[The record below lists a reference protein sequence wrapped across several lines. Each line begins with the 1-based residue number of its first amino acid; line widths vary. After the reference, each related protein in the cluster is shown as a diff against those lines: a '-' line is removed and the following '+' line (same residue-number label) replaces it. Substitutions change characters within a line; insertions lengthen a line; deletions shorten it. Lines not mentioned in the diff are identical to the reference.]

1 MADEYRLD
9 EFFKAKMTAEAR
21 SGSDPRSSR
30 GFGRTYVYENVRR
43 AAEYER
49 ASARWDAFKSSQEA
63 EGYETAWRAFQRA
76 KEPADHRA
84 PAELHRAIKIADEAY
99 HTELARLGRDILS
112 WFGRFLFATAGQFC
126 RSAIGSIS

>member
-49 ASARWDAFKSSQEA
+49 ASARWDAFKSNQEA
-63 EGYETAWRAFQRA
+63 DMKRRGGLSNVQRNRQIIG
-76 KEPADHRA
+76 HQQSFIA
-84 PAELHRAIKIADEAY
+84 PSRSLM
-99 HTELARLGRDILS
+99 RLTTPSLRGWDRTS
-112 WFGRFLFATAGQFC
+112 
-126 RSAIGSIS
+126 

>member
-9 EFFKAKMTAEAR
+9 EFFKAKMTAAAR

-49 ASARWDAFKSSQEA
+49 ASARWDAFKSNQEA
-63 EGYETAWRAFQRA
+63 EGYENGVAGLPTCKGSGRPSGTSRASSRHQ
-76 KEPADHRA
+76 
-84 PAELHRAIKIADEAY
+84 
-99 HTELARLGRDILS
+99 GR
-112 WFGRFLFATAGQFC
+112 
-126 RSAIGSIS
+126 